1 MVLGLLGF
9 LGVIIFGIMWIVSLI
24 RKNGKAK
31 RNIIITGICFLLFIV
46 GVVNSSN
53 SNDDDNAKDED
64 RVEETSADQ
73 KDDSSKKDKPT
84 EKDES
89 KKEKKKDERN
99 IAEKLQEDDDNVDEA
114 SIEDGVLTLK
124 TEGKTTFS
132 ENTLFHSVYDLF
144 EAMHEGFN
152 DKDINKVEVAL
163 TTTMVDAK
171 GNESDDDV
179 ITFEYSRESFE
190 ELNYDKFSEMAYGQ
204 QWRIL
209 NESDSYSIH
218 PGIYKNLKDE
228 YTNNLSHGMAK

>member
-1 MVLGLLGF
+1 MENKLKPKKPF
-9 LGVIIFGIMWIVSLI
+9 YQRWW
-24 RKNGKAK
+24 
-31 RNIIITGICFLLFIV
+31 FIV
-46 GVVNSSN
+46 IVIMLVFGAIGNLLES
-53 SNDDDNAKDED
+53 DETKQKRED
-64 RVEETSADQ
+64 EKIAAEEQKEEKEQKKKEET
-73 KDDSSKKDKPT
+73 
-84 EKDES
+84 E
-89 KKEKKKDERN
+89 KEKERKANRSIDEA
-99 IAEKLQEDDDNVDEA
+99 IQEDDSNVEEA
-114 SIEDGVLTLK
+114 SIEDGVLILK

-144 EAMHEGFN
+144 EAMHEGFK

-163 TTTMVDAK
+163 TTTMVDPK

-218 PGIYKNLKDE
+218 PGIYKNLKDD